1 MLRTT
6 CKQAIENI
14 KHYVMGHF
22 DASGYDE
29 FNGNEDNFKDVA
41 NFIYECFHDEKVKHD
56 SRRMSEQELFFEWCQ
71 GLPSVL
77 DTCYYYNRS
86 AVNDLAVILEESD
99 NEQSKYTEEQAEK
112 QLTWLIYR
120 EIKKAVK

>member
-6 CKQAIENI
+6 CKQALENI
-14 KHYVMGHF
+14 RGYIVANF
-22 DASGYDE
+22 DACGYDD
-29 FNGNEDNFKDVA
+29 FKGNEDNFKDVA
-41 NFIYECFHDEKVKHD
+41 SFIYDTFMDEMGRHDK
-56 SRRMSEQELFFEWCQ
+56 RRMSEQELFFEWCQ

-99 NEQSKYTEEQAEK
+99 SEQSKYTEEQAEK